1 MISQGV
7 MANKCCLW
15 VLKAGEVPLVMEHN
29 ACIKRDWAHPQVVT
43 GEKDRHVDRALK
55 NQNGLT

>member
-7 MANKCCLW
+7 TANKCCLW
-15 VLKAGEVPLVMEHN
+15 VLKAGEVPLVIEHN
-29 ACIKRDWAHPQVVT
+29 GGIRRDSARSQVVT
-43 GEKDRHVDRALK
+43 GEKDRHVDGALK